1 MLDPEILTR
10 TLVTNQKLTGGGQ
23 DQSGRFRNKSGE
35 NVLQALESLCGLR
48 ETHRLMREEGEG
60 EGGSN
65 SALVGV
71 KIIQHHQS

>member
-23 DQSGRFRNKSGE
+23 DQSSRFRNKSDE
-35 NVLQALESLCGLR
+35 NVLSALESLCGLR
-48 ETHRLMREEGEG
+48 ETHRLIREGE
-60 EGGSN
+60 EEGSN

-71 KIIQHHQS
+71 KD